1 MTGRGTKTF
10 TPQGD
15 AMANDNEPRI
25 WTEIQKGYLR
35 KIGEDAAS
43 PPKTQAEAE
52 GRALGS
58 LIALLLLG
66 GMFLY
71 CMVRY
76 WLGLN

>member
-1 MTGRGTKTF
+1 LTRQVEERGFFPK
-10 TPQGD
+10 GD
-15 AMANDNEPRI
+15 AMADNGPKI
-25 WTEIQKGYLR
+25 WDEIQKGYLR

-43 PPKTQAEAE
+43 PPRTQAEAE

-58 LIALLLLG
+58 LIALLLIG

>member
-1 MTGRGTKTF
+1 
-10 TPQGD
+10 
-15 AMANDNEPRI
+15 MANDNEPRI

-43 PPKTQAEAE
+43 SPKDPQAA
-52 GRALGS
+52 AAGS